1 MGPPGPS
8 GDVESES
15 ESEHH
20 CVLFVGRSISH
31 GVSQLAP
38 NSSGHEAGAA
48 GTMPVGSTQNG
59 ELDAT
64 DVHSSAYLDGD
75 SESESTGGNIFHD
88 RNFAIDRPRVSARRE
103 VPDNNPR
110 NRITHWQLAGSQYH
124 QKAAAASLAWDITH
138 TQCATH

>member
-1 MGPPGPS
+1 MKLLPPQKWARRDRR
-8 GDVESES
+8 GDVES

-48 GTMPVGSTQNG
+48 GTMGSTQNG

-75 SESESTGGNIFHD
+75 SESTGGNIFHD
-88 RNFAIDRPRVSARRE
+88 RNFAIDRCPRRE

-124 QKAAAASLAWDITH
+124 QKAAASLAWDITR
-138 TQCATH
+138 TQHATH